1 MWMADHFH
9 SSERA
14 ISKVSN
20 QRGSTILVKRPVS
33 LAHQSSF
40 HPPNKMYELLEEEE
54 EEQEEQYCSVQS
66 PIYQNHVLGEMDGV
80 DNSTV
85 PGTFPERP
93 RPDFFSGTVEHNESQ
108 ISSLGRTPRW
118 QVPSSHLE
126 MGRCIPPSQVEFR
139 STTPKSFENSRKAPG
154 SHRNSDTVHS
164 SSHSGMPQSQ
174 SENSPPDSTASDRDP
189 SQTTTT
195 NLLALCGSARSDV
208 LRNITNVGDTTDGQ
222 PSVANPEWDGCNPDL
237 L

>member
-1 MWMADHFH
+1 MADHFH

-118 QVPSSHLE
+118 QVPSSKHLE
-126 MGRCIPPSQVEFR
+126 IAATLMLC
-139 STTPKSFENSRKAPG
+139 TPVL
-154 SHRNSDTVHS
+154 TV
-164 SSHSGMPQSQ
+164 PQIS
-174 SENSPPDSTASDRDP
+174 
-189 SQTTTT
+189 
-195 NLLALCGSARSDV
+195 
-208 LRNITNVGDTTDGQ
+208 
-222 PSVANPEWDGCNPDL
+222 SVACLRVSQRIVL
-237 L
+237 LTV